1 MAVYIHSCDL
11 IPHHFFSDL
20 NLPYYFNSQNPR
32 PQSWDFAEM
41 ARKVKTKHYRASAT
55 PGFDKNS
62 SENSQKLSGI
72 EEIFVR
78 TGN

>member
-32 PQSWDFAEM
+32 LQSWDFAEM
-41 ARKVKTKHYRASAT
+41 AKAVKTKHYRASAVLT
-55 PGFDKNS
+55 KIRPKACKNCQELKRFL
-62 SENSQKLSGI
+62 SE
-72 EEIFVR
+72 R
-78 TGN
+78 